1 MIASSSLVL
10 LLTASLFS
18 QTRIDG
24 RIVDKSTSEPLVGV
38 NVFFSKTTWGAT
50 TDDNG
55 FYTLTN
61 IPAGQYELV
70 VSMIGYEVEREQ
82 MIIKADERF
91 TLNFRLQSRA
101 ILMSEINVT
110 AKTDRVWKKNYDRFR
125 RSFLGTSKNGES
137 CLILNEFVLAFDEN
151 GQYFRAKASQP
162 IRIENPELGYRITY
176 ILDDFEID
184 GTEVRFAG
192 DHYYESMI
200 SKSKRQLK
208 KWEKNRKKA
217 YNGSLRHLLKTLTDR
232 FDLRF
237 TFNEGM
243 IIQNDNWNSIAG
255 RKKDPLVR
263 EGFSISMNKKDLF
276 GTSLIIEDEYKPL
289 RSDTLVFPGATYEQ
303 PLLSFEGRMM
313 VVYVKES
320 PELAYMM
327 ENDSP
332 SSYKQTSY
340 LLLRADS
347 VYYDRDGRFF
357 EPYMIEQQGYSSW
370 ERIGDQLPSTM
381 SKNKY

>member
-1 MIASSSLVL
+1 MIASLTLVL
-10 LLTASLFS
+10 LLTVSLFS

-82 MIIKADERF
+82 MIIKSDERF

-110 AKTDRVWKKNYDRFR
+110 AKNDRVWKKSYDRFR

-137 CLILNEFVLAFDEN
+137 CLILNEFVLTFDDN
-151 GQYFRAKASQP
+151 GQYFKAKASQP

-184 GTEVRFAG
+184 GTEVRYAG
-192 DHYYESMI
+192 DHYYESMS

-313 VVYVKES
+313 VVYMKES

-347 VYYDRDGRFF
+347 VYFDRDGRYF

-370 ERIGDQLPSTM
+370 ERIGDQLPF
-381 SKNKY
+381 NYEQE

>member
-1 MIASSSLVL
+1 MIASLALVL
-10 LLTASLFS
+10 LLTVSLFS

-24 RIVDKSTSEPLVGV
+24 RIIDKSTSEPLVGV

-82 MIIKADERF
+82 MFIKSDERF

-110 AKTDRVWKKNYDRFR
+110 AKNDRVWKKSYDRFR

-137 CLILNEFVLAFDEN
+137 CLILNEFVLTFDDN
-151 GQYFRAKASQP
+151 GQYFKAKASQP

-184 GTEVRFAG
+184 GTEVRYAG
-192 DHYYESMI
+192 DHYYESMS

-289 RSDTLVFPGATYEQ
+289 RSDTLVFPGATFEQ

-313 VVYVKES
+313 VVYMKES

-347 VYYDRDGRFF
+347 VYYDRDGRYF

-370 ERIGDQLPSTM
+370 ERIGDQLPF
-381 SKNKY
+381 NYEQE

>member
-24 RIVDKSTSEPLVGV
+24 RILDKSTSEPLVGV

-82 MIIKADERF
+82 MIIKTDERF

-101 ILMSEINVT
+101 ILMSEVNVT

-137 CLILNEFVLAFDEN
+137 CLILNEFVLTFDEN

-237 TFNEGM
+237 TINNGM

-276 GTSLIIEDEYKPL
+276 GTSLIIEEEYKPL

-313 VVYVKES
+313 VVYMKES

-370 ERIGDQLPSTM
+370 ERIGDQLPF
-381 SKNKY
+381 NYEQE

>member
-1 MIASSSLVL
+1 MIASLTLVL
-10 LLTASLFS
+10 LLTVSLFS

-82 MIIKADERF
+82 MIIKSDERF

-110 AKTDRVWKKNYDRFR
+110 VKNDRVWKKSYDRFR

-137 CLILNEFVLAFDEN
+137 CLILNEFVLTFDDS
-151 GQYFRAKASQP
+151 GQYFKAKASQP

-184 GTEVRFAG
+184 GTEVRYAG
-192 DHYYESMI
+192 DHYYESMS

-276 GTSLIIEDEYKPL
+276 GTSLIIEEEYKPL

-313 VVYVKES
+313 VVYMKES

-347 VYYDRDGRFF
+347 VYYDRDGRYF

-370 ERIGDQLPSTM
+370 ERIGDQLPF
-381 SKNKY
+381 NYEQE

>member
-1 MIASSSLVL
+1 MIASLTLVL
-10 LLTASLFS
+10 LLTVSLFS

-82 MIIKADERF
+82 MIIKSDERF

-110 AKTDRVWKKNYDRFR
+110 VKTDRVWKKSYDRFR

-137 CLILNEFVLAFDEN
+137 CLILNEFVLTFDDS
-151 GQYFRAKASQP
+151 GQYFKAKASQP

-184 GTEVRFAG
+184 GTEVRYAG
-192 DHYYESMI
+192 DHYYESMS

-243 IIQNDNWNSIAG
+243 IMQNDNWNSIAG

-289 RSDTLVFPGATYEQ
+289 RSDTLVFPGPTYEQ

-313 VVYVKES
+313 VVYMKES

-347 VYYDRDGRFF
+347 VYYDRDGRYF

-370 ERIGDQLPSTM
+370 ERIGDQLPF
-381 SKNKY
+381 NYEQE

>member
-10 LLTASLFS
+10 LLTAFLFS

-82 MIIKADERF
+82 MIIKTDERF

-101 ILMSEINVT
+101 ILMSEVNVT

-137 CLILNEFVLAFDEN
+137 CLILNEFVLTFDEN

-184 GTEVRFAG
+184 GTEVRYAG
-192 DHYYESMI
+192 DHYYESMV

-237 TFNEGM
+237 TINNGM

-276 GTSLIIEDEYKPL
+276 GTSLIIEEEYKPL

-313 VVYVKES
+313 VVYMKES

-370 ERIGDQLPSTM
+370 ERIGDQLPF
-381 SKNKY
+381 NYEQE

>member
-1 MIASSSLVL
+1 MIASLALVL
-10 LLTASLFS
+10 LLNTSLFS

-82 MIIKADERF
+82 MIIKSDERF

-110 AKTDRVWKKNYDRFR
+110 AKTDRVWKKSYDRFR

-137 CLILNEFVLAFDEN
+137 CLILNEFVLTFDDS
-151 GQYFRAKASQP
+151 GQYFKAKANQP
-162 IRIENPELGYRITY
+162 IQIENPELGYRITY

-184 GTEVRFAG
+184 GTEVRYAG
-192 DHYYESMI
+192 DHYYESMS

-313 VVYVKES
+313 VVYMKES

-347 VYYDRDGRFF
+347 VYFDRDGRYF

-370 ERIGDQLPSTM
+370 ERIGDQLPF
-381 SKNKY
+381 NYEQE

>member
-1 MIASSSLVL
+1 MIASLALVL
-10 LLTASLFS
+10 LLSVSLFS

-82 MIIKADERF
+82 MFIKSDERF

-110 AKTDRVWKKNYDRFR
+110 VKTDRVWKKSYDRFR

-137 CLILNEFVLAFDEN
+137 CLILNEFVLTFDDS
-151 GQYFRAKASQP
+151 GQYFKAKASQP

-184 GTEVRFAG
+184 GTEVRYAG
-192 DHYYESMI
+192 DHYYESMS

-237 TFNEGM
+237 NFNEGM

-313 VVYVKES
+313 VVYMKES

-347 VYYDRDGRFF
+347 VNYDRDGRYF

-370 ERIGDQLPSTM
+370 ERIGDQLPF
-381 SKNKY
+381 NYEQE

>member
-82 MIIKADERF
+82 MIIKTDERF

-101 ILMSEINVT
+101 ILMSEVNVT

-125 RSFLGTSKNGES
+125 RSFLGTSKNGEL
-137 CLILNEFVLAFDEN
+137 CLILNEFVLTFEEN

-184 GTEVRFAG
+184 GTEVRYAG
-192 DHYYESMI
+192 DHYYESMV

-237 TFNEGM
+237 TLKNGM
-243 IIQNDNWNSIAG
+243 IMQNDNWNSIAG

-276 GTSLIIEDEYKPL
+276 GTSLIIEEEYKPL
-289 RSDTLVFPGATYEQ
+289 RSDTLVFPGVTYEQ

-313 VVYVKES
+313 VVYMKES

-347 VYYDRDGRFF
+347 VYYDRDGRYF

-370 ERIGDQLPSTM
+370 ERIGDQLPF
-381 SKNKY
+381 NYEQE

>member
-1 MIASSSLVL
+1 LIASLTLVL
-10 LLTASLFS
+10 LLTVSLFS

-82 MIIKADERF
+82 MIIKSDERF

-110 AKTDRVWKKNYDRFR
+110 VKTDRVWKKSYDRFR

-137 CLILNEFVLAFDEN
+137 CLILNEFVLTFDDN
-151 GQYFRAKASQP
+151 GQYFKAKASQP

-184 GTEVRFAG
+184 GTEVRYAG
-192 DHYYESMI
+192 DHYYESMS

-276 GTSLIIEDEYKPL
+276 GTSLIIEEEYKPL
-289 RSDTLVFPGATYEQ
+289 RSDTLVFPGATFEQ

-313 VVYVKES
+313 VVYMKES

-347 VYYDRDGRFF
+347 VNYDRDGRYF

-370 ERIGDQLPSTM
+370 ERIGDQLPF
-381 SKNKY
+381 NYEQE

>member
-82 MIIKADERF
+82 MIIKTDERF

-101 ILMSEINVT
+101 ILMSEVNVT

-137 CLILNEFVLAFDEN
+137 CLILNEFVLTFDEN

-237 TFNEGM
+237 TINNGM

-276 GTSLIIEDEYKPL
+276 GTSLIIEEEYKPL

-313 VVYVKES
+313 VVYMKES

-370 ERIGDQLPSTM
+370 ERIGDQLPF
-381 SKNKY
+381 NYE

>member
-1 MIASSSLVL
+1 MIASLTLVL
-10 LLTASLFS
+10 LLTVSLFS

-70 VSMIGYEVEREQ
+70 VSMIGYEIEREQ
-82 MIIKADERF
+82 MIIKSDERF

-110 AKTDRVWKKNYDRFR
+110 AKTDRVWKKSYDRFR

-137 CLILNEFVLAFDEN
+137 CLILNEFVLTFDDS
-151 GQYFRAKASQP
+151 GQYFKAKASQP

-184 GTEVRFAG
+184 GTEVRYAG
-192 DHYYESMI
+192 DHYYESMS

-276 GTSLIIEDEYKPL
+276 GTSLIIEEEYKPL
-289 RSDTLVFPGATYEQ
+289 RSDTLVFPGATFEQ

-313 VVYVKES
+313 VVYMKES

-347 VYYDRDGRFF
+347 VYYDRDGRYF

-370 ERIGDQLPSTM
+370 ERIGDQLPF
-381 SKNKY
+381 NYEQE

>member
-1 MIASSSLVL
+1 MIASLTLVL
-10 LLTASLFS
+10 LLTVSLFS

-70 VSMIGYEVEREQ
+70 VSMIGYEIEREQ
-82 MIIKADERF
+82 MIIKSDERF

-110 AKTDRVWKKNYDRFR
+110 AKTDRVWKKSYDRFR

-137 CLILNEFVLAFDEN
+137 CLILNEFVLTFNDN
-151 GQYFRAKASQP
+151 GQYFKAKASQP

-184 GTEVRFAG
+184 GTEVRYAG
-192 DHYYESMI
+192 DHYYESMS

-276 GTSLIIEDEYKPL
+276 GTSLIIEEEYKPL
-289 RSDTLVFPGATYEQ
+289 RSDTLVFPGATFEQ

-313 VVYVKES
+313 VVYMKES

-347 VYYDRDGRFF
+347 VNYDRDGRYF

-370 ERIGDQLPSTM
+370 ERIGDQLPF
-381 SKNKY
+381 NYEQE

>member
-82 MIIKADERF
+82 MIIKTDERF

-101 ILMSEINVT
+101 ILMSEVNVT
-110 AKTDRVWKKNYDRFR
+110 AKTDRVWKKNYNRFR

-137 CLILNEFVLAFDEN
+137 CLILNEFVLTFDEN

-237 TFNEGM
+237 TLKNGIHFPT
-243 IIQNDNWNSIAG
+243 
-255 RKKDPLVR
+255 DP
-263 EGFSISMNKKDLF
+263 I
-276 GTSLIIEDEYKPL
+276 
-289 RSDTLVFPGATYEQ
+289 
-303 PLLSFEGRMM
+303 
-313 VVYVKES
+313 
-320 PELAYMM
+320 
-327 ENDSP
+327 
-332 SSYKQTSY
+332 
-340 LLLRADS
+340 LLL
-347 VYYDRDGRFF
+347 
-357 EPYMIEQQGYSSW
+357 P
-370 ERIGDQLPSTM
+370 
-381 SKNKY
+381 

>member
-82 MIIKADERF
+82 MIIKTDERF

-137 CLILNEFVLAFDEN
+137 CLILNEFVLTFDEN
-151 GQYFRAKASQP
+151 GQYFKAKASQP

-276 GTSLIIEDEYKPL
+276 GTSLIIEEEYKPL

-313 VVYVKES
+313 VVYMKES

-347 VYYDRDGRFF
+347 VNYDRDGRYF

-370 ERIGDQLPSTM
+370 ERIGDQLPF
-381 SKNKY
+381 NYEQE

>member
-1 MIASSSLVL
+1 MIASLALVL
-10 LLTASLFS
+10 LLNTSLFS

-82 MIIKADERF
+82 MFIKSDERF

-110 AKTDRVWKKNYDRFR
+110 AKTDRVWKKSYDRFR

-137 CLILNEFVLAFDEN
+137 CLILNEFVLTFDDS
-151 GQYFRAKASQP
+151 GQYFKAKASQP
-162 IRIENPELGYRITY
+162 IQIENPELGYRITY

-184 GTEVRFAG
+184 GTEVRYAG
-192 DHYYESMI
+192 DHYYESMS

-276 GTSLIIEDEYKPL
+276 GTSLIIEEEYKPL
-289 RSDTLVFPGATYEQ
+289 RSDTLVFPGVTYEQ

-313 VVYVKES
+313 VVYMKES

-347 VYYDRDGRFF
+347 VYFDRDGRYF

-370 ERIGDQLPSTM
+370 ERIGDQLPF
-381 SKNKY
+381 NYEQE

>member
-1 MIASSSLVL
+1 LIASLTLVL
-10 LLTASLFS
+10 LLTVSLFS

-82 MIIKADERF
+82 MIIKSDERF

-110 AKTDRVWKKNYDRFR
+110 AKTDRVWKKSYDRFR

-137 CLILNEFVLAFDEN
+137 CLILNEFVLTFDDN
-151 GQYFRAKASQP
+151 GQYFKAKASQP

-184 GTEVRFAG
+184 GTEVRYAG
-192 DHYYESMI
+192 DHYYESMS

-276 GTSLIIEDEYKPL
+276 GTSLIIEEEYKPL
-289 RSDTLVFPGATYEQ
+289 RSDTLVFPGATFEQ

-313 VVYVKES
+313 VVYMKES

-347 VYYDRDGRFF
+347 VNYDRDGRYF

-370 ERIGDQLPSTM
+370 ERIGDQLPF
-381 SKNKY
+381 NYEQE

>member
-82 MIIKADERF
+82 MIIKTDERF

-101 ILMSEINVT
+101 ILMSEVNVT

-125 RSFLGTSKNGES
+125 RSFLGTSKNGEL
-137 CLILNEFVLAFDEN
+137 CLILNEFVLTFDEN

-237 TFNEGM
+237 TINNGM

-276 GTSLIIEDEYKPL
+276 GTSLIIEEEYKPL

-313 VVYVKES
+313 VVYMKES

-370 ERIGDQLPSTM
+370 ERIGDQLPF
-381 SKNKY
+381 NYEQE

>member
-10 LLTASLFS
+10 LLTAFLFP

-50 TDDNG
+50 TDDNV

-82 MIIKADERF
+82 MIIKTDERF

-101 ILMSEINVT
+101 ILMSEVNVT

-137 CLILNEFVLAFDEN
+137 CLILNEFVLTFDEN

-237 TFNEGM
+237 TINNGM

-276 GTSLIIEDEYKPL
+276 GTSLIIEEEYKPL

-313 VVYVKES
+313 VVYMKES

-370 ERIGDQLPSTM
+370 ERIGDQLPF
-381 SKNKY
+381 NYEQE

>member
-82 MIIKADERF
+82 MIIKTDERF

-101 ILMSEINVT
+101 ILMSEVNVT
-110 AKTDRVWKKNYDRFR
+110 AKTDRVWKKSYDRFR

-137 CLILNEFVLAFDEN
+137 CLILNEFVLTFDDS
-151 GQYFRAKASQP
+151 GQYFKAKASQP

-184 GTEVRFAG
+184 GTEVRYAG
-192 DHYYESMI
+192 DHYYESMV

-237 TFNEGM
+237 TLKNGM

-276 GTSLIIEDEYKPL
+276 GTSLIIEEEYKPL

-313 VVYVKES
+313 VVYMKES

-347 VYYDRDGRFF
+347 VYFDRDGRYF

-370 ERIGDQLPSTM
+370 ERIGDQLPF
-381 SKNKY
+381 NYEQE

>member
-82 MIIKADERF
+82 MIIKTDERF

-101 ILMSEINVT
+101 ILMSEVNVT

-137 CLILNEFVLAFDEN
+137 CLILNEFVLTFEEN

-184 GTEVRFAG
+184 GTEVRYAG

-237 TFNEGM
+237 TINNGM

-276 GTSLIIEDEYKPL
+276 GTSLIIEEEYKPL

-313 VVYVKES
+313 VVYMKES

-370 ERIGDQLPSTM
+370 ERIGDQLPF
-381 SKNKY
+381 NYEQE

>member
-82 MIIKADERF
+82 MIIKSDERF

-137 CLILNEFVLAFDEN
+137 CLILNEFVLTFDEN

-313 VVYVKES
+313 VVYMKES

-370 ERIGDQLPSTM
+370 ERIGDQLPF
-381 SKNKY
+381 NYEQE

>member
-82 MIIKADERF
+82 MIIKSDERF

-110 AKTDRVWKKNYDRFR
+110 AKTDRVWKKSYDRFR

-137 CLILNEFVLAFDEN
+137 CLILNEFVLTFDDN
-151 GQYFRAKASQP
+151 GQYFKAKASQP

-184 GTEVRFAG
+184 GTEVRYAG
-192 DHYYESMI
+192 DHYYESMS

-313 VVYVKES
+313 VVYMKES

-347 VYYDRDGRFF
+347 VYFDRDGRYF

-370 ERIGDQLPSTM
+370 ERIGDQLPF
-381 SKNKY
+381 NYEQE

>member
-82 MIIKADERF
+82 MIIKTDERF

-137 CLILNEFVLAFDEN
+137 CLILNEFVLTFDEN

-192 DHYYESMI
+192 DHYYESMV

-237 TFNEGM
+237 TINNGM

-276 GTSLIIEDEYKPL
+276 GTSLIIEEEYKPL

-313 VVYVKES
+313 VVYMKES

-370 ERIGDQLPSTM
+370 ERIGDQLPF
-381 SKNKY
+381 NYEQE

>member
-82 MIIKADERF
+82 MIIKTDERF

-101 ILMSEINVT
+101 ILMSEVNVT

-137 CLILNEFVLAFDEN
+137 CLILNEFVLTFDEN

-237 TFNEGM
+237 TINNDM

-276 GTSLIIEDEYKPL
+276 GTSLIIEEEYKPL

-313 VVYVKES
+313 VVYMKES

-370 ERIGDQLPSTM
+370 ERIGDQLPF
-381 SKNKY
+381 NYEQE

>member
-1 MIASSSLVL
+1 MIASLALVL
-10 LLTASLFS
+10 LLNAPLFS

-82 MIIKADERF
+82 MIIKSDERF

-110 AKTDRVWKKNYDRFR
+110 AKTDRVWKKSYDRFK

-137 CLILNEFVLAFDEN
+137 CLILNEFVLTFNDN
-151 GQYFRAKASQP
+151 GQYFKAKASQP

-184 GTEVRFAG
+184 GTEVRYAG
-192 DHYYESMI
+192 DHYYESMS

-347 VYYDRDGRFF
+347 VYFDRDGRYF

-370 ERIGDQLPSTM
+370 ERIGDQLPF
-381 SKNKY
+381 NYEQE

>member
-1 MIASSSLVL
+1 MIASLTLVL
-10 LLTASLFS
+10 LSTVSLFS

-82 MIIKADERF
+82 MIIKSDEIF
-91 TLNFRLQSRA
+91 TLNFRLQYRA

-110 AKTDRVWKKNYDRFR
+110 AKTDRVWKKSYDRFR

-137 CLILNEFVLAFDEN
+137 CLILNEFVLTFDDN
-151 GQYFRAKASQP
+151 GQYFKAKASQP

-184 GTEVRFAG
+184 GTEVRYAG
-192 DHYYESMI
+192 DHYYESMS

-237 TFNEGM
+237 NFNEGM

-313 VVYVKES
+313 VVYMKES

-347 VYYDRDGRFF
+347 VNYDRDGRYF

-370 ERIGDQLPSTM
+370 ERIGDQLPF
-381 SKNKY
+381 NYEQE

>member
-82 MIIKADERF
+82 MIIKTDERF

-101 ILMSEINVT
+101 ILMSEVNVT
-110 AKTDRVWKKNYDRFR
+110 ANTDRVWKKNYDRFR

-137 CLILNEFVLAFDEN
+137 CLILKEIVLTFDEN

-184 GTEVRFAG
+184 GTEVRYAG
-192 DHYYESMI
+192 DHYYESMV

-237 TFNEGM
+237 TFKEGM

-276 GTSLIIEDEYKPL
+276 GTSLIIEEEYKPL

-313 VVYVKES
+313 VVYMKES

-370 ERIGDQLPSTM
+370 ERIGDQLPF
-381 SKNKY
+381 NYEQE

>member
-1 MIASSSLVL
+1 MIASLALVL
-10 LLTASLFS
+10 SLTVSLFS

-61 IPAGQYELV
+61 IPAGQFELV

-82 MIIKADERF
+82 MIIKSDERF

-110 AKTDRVWKKNYDRFR
+110 AKTDRVWKKSYDRFR

-137 CLILNEFVLAFDEN
+137 CLILNEFVLTFDDN
-151 GQYFRAKASQP
+151 GQYFKAKASQP

-184 GTEVRFAG
+184 GTEVRYAG
-192 DHYYESMI
+192 DHYYESMS

-276 GTSLIIEDEYKPL
+276 GTSLIIEEEYKPL

-313 VVYVKES
+313 VVYMKES

-347 VYYDRDGRFF
+347 VYYDRDGRYF

-370 ERIGDQLPSTM
+370 ERIGDQLPF
-381 SKNKY
+381 NYEQE

>member
-82 MIIKADERF
+82 MIIKTDERF

-101 ILMSEINVT
+101 ILMSEVNVT

-137 CLILNEFVLAFDEN
+137 CLILNEFVLTFEEN

-237 TFNEGM
+237 TLKNGM
-243 IIQNDNWNSIAG
+243 IMQNDNWNSIAG

-276 GTSLIIEDEYKPL
+276 GTSLIIEEEYKPL
-289 RSDTLVFPGATYEQ
+289 RSDTLVFPGVTYEQ

-313 VVYVKES
+313 VVYMKES

-347 VYYDRDGRFF
+347 VYYDRDGRYF

-370 ERIGDQLPSTM
+370 ERIGDQLPF
-381 SKNKY
+381 NYEQE

>member
-1 MIASSSLVL
+1 MIASLALVL
-10 LLTASLFS
+10 LLTVSLFS

-55 FYTLTN
+55 FYALTN

-82 MIIKADERF
+82 MIIKSDERF

-110 AKTDRVWKKNYDRFR
+110 AKTDRVWKKSYDRFR

-137 CLILNEFVLAFDEN
+137 CLILNEFVLTFDDN
-151 GQYFRAKASQP
+151 GQYFKAKASQP

-184 GTEVRFAG
+184 GTEVRYAG
-192 DHYYESMI
+192 DHYYESMS

-276 GTSLIIEDEYKPL
+276 GTSLIIEEEYKPL

-313 VVYVKES
+313 VVYMKES

-347 VYYDRDGRFF
+347 VYYDRDGRYF

-370 ERIGDQLPSTM
+370 ERIGDQLPF
-381 SKNKY
+381 NYEQE

>member
-1 MIASSSLVL
+1 MIASLALVL
-10 LLTASLFS
+10 LLTVSLFS

-82 MIIKADERF
+82 MFIKSDERF

-110 AKTDRVWKKNYDRFR
+110 AKTDRVWKKSYDRFR

-137 CLILNEFVLAFDEN
+137 CLILNEFVLTFDDS
-151 GQYFRAKASQP
+151 GQYFKAKASQP
-162 IRIENPELGYRITY
+162 IQIENPELGYRITY

-184 GTEVRFAG
+184 GTEVRYAG
-192 DHYYESMI
+192 DHYYESMS

-276 GTSLIIEDEYKPL
+276 GTSLIIEEEYKPL

-313 VVYVKES
+313 VVYMKES

-347 VYYDRDGRFF
+347 VYYDRDGRYF

-370 ERIGDQLPSTM
+370 ERIGDQLPF
-381 SKNKY
+381 NYEQE

>member
-1 MIASSSLVL
+1 MIASLTLVL
-10 LLTASLFS
+10 LLTVSLFS

-82 MIIKADERF
+82 MIIKSDERF

-110 AKTDRVWKKNYDRFR
+110 AKTDRVWKKSYDRFR

-137 CLILNEFVLAFDEN
+137 CLILNEFVLTFDDN
-151 GQYFRAKASQP
+151 DQYFKAKASQP

-184 GTEVRFAG
+184 GTEVRYAG
-192 DHYYESMI
+192 DHYYESMS

-313 VVYVKES
+313 VVYMKES

-347 VYYDRDGRFF
+347 VNYDRNGRYF

-370 ERIGDQLPSTM
+370 ERIGDQLPFNY
-381 SKNKY
+381 KQE

>member
-82 MIIKADERF
+82 MFIKSDERF

-110 AKTDRVWKKNYDRFR
+110 AKTDRVWKKSYDRFR

-137 CLILNEFVLAFDEN
+137 CLILNEFVLTFDDS
-151 GQYFRAKASQP
+151 GQYFKAKASQP

-237 TFNEGM
+237 TINNGM

-276 GTSLIIEDEYKPL
+276 GTSLIIEEEYKPL

-313 VVYVKES
+313 VVYMKES

-357 EPYMIEQQGYSSW
+357 EPYMICLLYTSPSPRDQRGSG
-370 ERIGDQLPSTM
+370 IGGWWW
-381 SKNKY
+381 

>member
-1 MIASSSLVL
+1 MIASLTLVL
-10 LLTASLFS
+10 LSTVSLFS

-82 MIIKADERF
+82 MIIKSDERF

-110 AKTDRVWKKNYDRFR
+110 AKTDRVWKKSYDRFR

-137 CLILNEFVLAFDEN
+137 CLILNEFVLTFDDS
-151 GQYFRAKASQP
+151 GQYFKAKANQP
-162 IRIENPELGYRITY
+162 IQIENPELGYRITY

-184 GTEVRFAG
+184 GTEVRYAG
-192 DHYYESMI
+192 DHYYESMS

-313 VVYVKES
+313 VVYMKES

-347 VYYDRDGRFF
+347 VYYDRDGRYF

-370 ERIGDQLPSTM
+370 ERIGDQLPF
-381 SKNKY
+381 NYEQE

>member
-1 MIASSSLVL
+1 MIASLALVL
-10 LLTASLFS
+10 LLNTSLFS

-82 MIIKADERF
+82 MFIKSDERF

-110 AKTDRVWKKNYDRFR
+110 AKTDRVWKKSYDRFR

-137 CLILNEFVLAFDEN
+137 CLILNEFVLTFDDS
-151 GQYFRAKASQP
+151 GQYFKAKASQP
-162 IRIENPELGYRITY
+162 IQIENPELGYRITY

-184 GTEVRFAG
+184 GTEVRYAG
-192 DHYYESMI
+192 DHYYESMS

-313 VVYVKES
+313 VVYMKES

-347 VYYDRDGRFF
+347 VYFDRDGRYF

-370 ERIGDQLPSTM
+370 ERIGDQLPF
-381 SKNKY
+381 NYEQE

>member
-1 MIASSSLVL
+1 MIASLTLVL
-10 LLTASLFS
+10 LLTVSLFS

-82 MIIKADERF
+82 MIIKSDERF

-110 AKTDRVWKKNYDRFR
+110 AKTDRVWKKSYDRFR

-137 CLILNEFVLAFDEN
+137 CLILNEFVLTFDDN
-151 GQYFRAKASQP
+151 GQYFKAKASQP

-184 GTEVRFAG
+184 GTEVRYAG
-192 DHYYESMI
+192 DHYYESMS

-276 GTSLIIEDEYKPL
+276 GTSLIIEEEYKPL

-313 VVYVKES
+313 VVYMKES

-347 VYYDRDGRFF
+347 VYYDRDGRYF

-370 ERIGDQLPSTM
+370 ERIGDQLPF
-381 SKNKY
+381 NYEQE

>member
-82 MIIKADERF
+82 MIIKTDERF

-101 ILMSEINVT
+101 ILMSEVNVT

-137 CLILNEFVLAFDEN
+137 CLILNEFVLTFDEN
-151 GQYFRAKASQP
+151 SQYFRAKASQP

-184 GTEVRFAG
+184 GTEVRYAG

-237 TFNEGM
+237 TINNGM

-276 GTSLIIEDEYKPL
+276 GTSLIIEEEYKPL

-313 VVYVKES
+313 VVYMKES

-370 ERIGDQLPSTM
+370 ERIGDQLPF
-381 SKNKY
+381 NYEQE